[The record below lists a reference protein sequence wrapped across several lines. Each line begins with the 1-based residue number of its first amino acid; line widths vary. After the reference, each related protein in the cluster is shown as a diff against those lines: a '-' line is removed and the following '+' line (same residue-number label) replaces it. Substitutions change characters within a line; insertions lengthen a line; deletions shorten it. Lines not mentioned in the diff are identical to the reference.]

1 MIGDRSWKIVSLG
14 PLATLLVVFTMLPVL
29 QILWMVF
36 HELEWSDGQAV
47 TTFGGLGNIRKFIA
61 DLFYWPGL
69 WNTIYFAFF
78 AVVIQFIIGLS
89 LALAVAG
96 MKGWV
101 RVVAIFVMLLPV
113 VTPPIVIG
121 AVWNLLYNADFGAIN
136 LFLSSV
142 GLPKQNWISSPD
154 TALWAVI
161 IVDVWHWTPF
171 VFLLLLTGREGLP
184 EEVYEAAELDT
195 QNRWQILR
203 HITLPLMMPVIIAT
217 LILRMILSF
226 KVFDEI
232 YLLTS
237 GGPGTATEVVSLSI
251 QRAYFGQDDVGLGS
265 VMSLFTLSVVAGLA
279 LATLWFQRYMIG
291 RSGT

>member
-1 MIGDRSWKIVSLG
+1 MIGNKTWKLVSLG
-14 PLATLLVVFTMLPVL
+14 PLATLLVVFTMIPVV
-29 QILWMVF
+29 QIIWMVF
-36 HELEWSDGQAV
+36 HQLEWVDGQAV
-47 TTFGGLGNIRKFIA
+47 MHFVGLDNVRKFNA

-78 AVVIQFIIGLS
+78 AVLIQFIIGLS
-89 LALAVAG
+89 LALAVSG

-101 RVVAIFVMLLPV
+101 RVAAIFVMLLPV

-136 LFLSSV
+136 LLLGAL
-142 GLPKQNWISSPD
+142 GLPKQSWIASPQA
-154 TALWAVI
+154 ALWAVI
-161 IVDVWHWTPF
+161 VVDVWHWTPF

-184 EEVYEAAELDT
+184 EEVYEAAELDA
-195 QNRWQILR
+195 RSSWQILR
-203 HITLPLMMPVIIAT
+203 HITLPLMMPVIIST

-265 VMSLFTLSVVAGLA
+265 VMSLFTLVVVAGLA
-279 LATLWFQRYMIG
+279 LATLWLQRRMLARAEG
-291 RSGT
+291 

>member
-1 MIGDRSWKIVSLG
+1 MVGDKIWKLLSLG
-14 PLATLLVVFTMLPVL
+14 PLATLLVVFTLVPILQLVWMLFY
-29 QILWMVF
+29 Q
-36 HELEWSDGQAV
+36 LEWSQGEAV
-47 TTFGGLGNIRKFIA
+47 LTFVGLDNIRKFRA

-69 WNTIYFAFF
+69 WNTIRFAFF
-78 AVVIQFIIGLS
+78 AVVIQFAIGLA

-96 MKGWV
+96 MRGWV

-136 LFLSSV
+136 LALTSL
-142 GLPKQNWISSPD
+142 GLPGQRWISDPD
-154 TALWAVI
+154 AALWAVI
-161 IVDVWHWTPF
+161 VVDVWHWTPF

-195 QNRWQILR
+195 RNRLQVLR
-203 HITLPLMMPVIIAT
+203 HVTLPLMMPVIVST

-265 VMSLFTLSVVAGLA
+265 VMSLFTLAVVAALA
-279 LATLWFQRYMIG
+279 LATLWLQR
-291 RSGT
+291 RLTRTAEA